1 MNTLTAIQERRSI
14 KQFDPNHNM
23 TEDEIKTLMEHT
35 LLSPTS
41 FNMQNWRFVLV
52 TNQAQKEQLK
62 AAAWNQAQVSDAS
75 LVVLLCAD
83 LKAHT
88 QAERYWVNAP
98 QSAQDMIIPMI
109 HKFYEGKKQ
118 LQHDEAL
125 RSIGIAAQTL
135 MLAAKAIGYDTCP
148 MIGFN
153 PEKTAA
159 IIQLPKDHLIGMM
172 ITVGKALKPASPRS
186 GSMPYDEVC
195 FNEHF

>member
-148 MIGFN
+148 MIGFD

-159 IIQLPKDHLIGMM
+159 IIQLPQDHLIGMM

-195 FNEHF
+195 FNDHF